1 MRPYIVLLAAAV
13 TFSASALQ
21 IGNFFQNAEVIKAN
35 SVKIVNDSLIKVNTT
50 IKGYAANAP
59 YAIKTVDVPKA
70 TFMSHVKSNM
80 SGLVKKN
87 AWYAAWFATM
97 AAAGW
102 AIDEL
107 TGQVTQTVFTRKG
120 TCHKNYQMA
129 YTYASNVTIDDCLLA
144 IVASENADFPGRY
157 TPFDMTT
164 PVFYPATNN
173 VVATVKLRDNWNGSY
188 QGFPYLVSVKSSSS
202 TSAPVK
208 DDALYDSLA
217 AEMLKDPKAAA
228 QAFMVP
234 DAWPYPYPHIF
245 PDPVKYIPG
254 VSEADEQLLDALI
267 KGQLQTT
274 NPNAPNYV
282 TPEKLQ
288 QLQQIL
294 SQLQQGITPEGE
306 VGTLN
311 DKLKEPITQA
321 QLEET
326 LKKEKEAEAKA
337 DQEAAT
343 KAQEA
348 LKPAEGALDKLSEEK
363 TWLEEQIKEAAN
375 QAPPTSSPILPQWV
389 WPVGNCKPFPFT
401 FTISGLTAK
410 ANDYGLFCQNYN
422 ETYHPLIYWFL
433 YMLFGLYLFVLW
445 NKTMVQVLG
454 SR

>member
-21 IGNFFQNAEVIKAN
+21 IGDFFQNAEVIKAN

-59 YAIKTVDVPKA
+59 YAVKHVDVPKA
-70 TFMSHVKSNM
+70 SFMSHVKTNM
-80 SGLVKKN
+80 KGLVKKN
-87 AWYAAWFATM
+87 AWYAGWFATM

-107 TGQVTQTVFTRKG
+107 TGQVTKP
-120 TCHKNYQMA
+120 
-129 YTYASNVTIDDCLLA
+129 NVTYRGHCNSLSPYVSISQPNMLMHECVAAMLA
-144 IVASENADFPGRY
+144 GLSSGPASINGYKFSDFKKEPNAVDLYFVDQWGTKPHPRLAQLANI
-157 TPFDMTT
+157 TT
-164 PVFYPATNN
+164 IETDSEPVP
-173 VVATVKLRDNWNGSY
+173 
-188 QGFPYLVSVKSSSS
+188 
-202 TSAPVK
+202 
-208 DDALYDSLA
+208 DDALYESLA

-274 NPNAPNYV
+274 NPNAANYV

-288 QLQQIL
+288 QLQTML
-294 SQLQQGITPEGE
+294 SQLQQGITPDGE
-306 VGTLN
+306 AGTLN
-311 DKLKEPITQA
+311 DKLKEPLTQA

-326 LKKEKEAEAKA
+326 MKKEKEAEAKA

-348 LKPAEGALDKLSEEK
+348 LKPAESALEKLAEDK
-363 TWLEEQIKEAAN
+363 TWLEQQITD
-375 QAPPTSSPILPQWV
+375 APLQSPPSQGINLPKWV
-389 WPVGNCKPFPFT
+389 WPVGNCKPFPVT
-401 FTISGLTAK
+401 FEVSNLSAT
-410 ANDYGLFCQNYN
+410 ANDGGAFCRNYN
-422 ETYHPLIYWFL
+422 EVYHPLIYWFI
-433 YMLFGLYLFVLW
+433 YMLLSLYLFNLW
-445 NKTMVQVLG
+445 NKTMLQVVG
-454 SR
+454 GR

>member
-21 IGNFFQNAEVIKAN
+21 IGDFFQNAEVIKAN
-35 SVKIVNDSLIKVNTT
+35 SVKIVNESLIRVNTT

-59 YAIKTVDVPKA
+59 YAIKHVDVPKP
-70 TFMSHVKSNM
+70 TFMSHVKTNM
-80 SGLVKKN
+80 KGLVKKN
-87 AWYAAWFATM
+87 AWYAGWFATM

-107 TGQVTQTVFTRKG
+107 TGQMTRPITAYKG
-120 TCHKNYQMA
+120 TCTSGYNWIPPK
-129 YTYASNVTIDDCLLA
+129 SGI
-144 IVASENADFPGRY
+144 
-157 TPFDMTT
+157 
-164 PVFYPATNN
+164 FYPDCKEYIVQKVSERFSTRICHDAQTPTPAGAIYFN
-173 VVATVKLRDNWNGSY
+173 VIGVFGACDGY
-188 QGFPYLVSVKSSSS
+188 QTFSVSSLTTEVQ
-202 TSAPVK
+202 PVS
-208 DDALYDSLA
+208 DAALYDSLA

-274 NPNAPNYV
+274 NPNAANYV

-288 QLQQIL
+288 QLQQLL
-294 SQLQQGITPEGE
+294 SQLQQGITPEGI
-306 VGTLN
+306 VGSAN
-311 DKLKEPITQA
+311 DKLKEPLTQA

-326 LKKEKEAEAKA
+326 MRKEKEAEAKA